1 MKYEIKNLI
10 EEIKEDFDIL
20 IEKLEDDEINE
31 FELEDLIEMLE
42 SFKKEF
48 YFYI

>member
-10 EEIKEDFDIL
+10 EEIKEDFELL
-20 IEKLEDDEINE
+20 IEKVEDDEIEE
-31 FELEDLIEMLE
+31 FELEDLIEMLK

>member
-1 MKYEIKNLI
+1 MAG
-10 EEIKEDFDIL
+10 DFELL
-20 IEKLEDDEINE
+20 IEKVEDDEIEE
-31 FELEDLIEMLE
+31 FELEDLIEMLK